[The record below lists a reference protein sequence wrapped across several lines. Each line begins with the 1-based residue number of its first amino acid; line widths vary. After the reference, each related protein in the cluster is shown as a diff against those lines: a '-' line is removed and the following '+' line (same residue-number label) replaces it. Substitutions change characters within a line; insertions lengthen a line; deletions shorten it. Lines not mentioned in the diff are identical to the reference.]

1 MAWKTRQI
9 ISTNTMN
16 VSFILDFLEELSD
29 NNSKEWMDANKSRY
43 LQAREAFITL
53 VNELLDDI
61 KQFDPDI
68 APLAAKDCI
77 FRINR
82 DIRFSKNKD
91 PYKNNFGASISE
103 GGKKSASAGYYLHIQ
118 PGNESFIGGGLYMPP
133 GEHLKKVRQEIDYN
147 APELLKVV
155 SDQGFKKSFGVVQG
169 EKLARAPKGYDPA
182 HPNIEFLKLKSYV
195 VLHKLSDEDL
205 KSPRLRQNLAEHC
218 HVMKPFLDFLNVAVS

>member
-1 MAWKTRQI
+1 MN
-9 ISTNTMN
+9 ISI
-16 VSFILDFLEELSD
+16 ILDFLEELND

-43 LQAREAFITL
+43 LEARETFISL
-53 VNELLDDI
+53 VGDLLDDI

-68 APLAAKDCI
+68 ATLTPKDCI

-103 GGKKSASAGYYLHIQ
+103 GGKKSASAGYYLHLQ

-133 GEHLKKVRQEIDYN
+133 GDHLKKVRQEIDYN

-155 SDQGFKKSFGVVQG
+155 NDQSFKKCFGVVQG
-169 EKLARAPKGYDPA
+169 EKLARAPKGYNPD

-195 VLHKLSDEDL
+195 VLHKLSDEEL
-205 KSPRLRQNLAEHC
+205 KSNKLRQNLSGKCQA
-218 HVMKPFLDFLNVAVS
+218 MKPFLDFLNVAVS

>member
-1 MAWKTRQI
+1 
-9 ISTNTMN
+9 MN
-16 VSFILDFLEELSD
+16 ISFILDFLSDLSD
-29 NNSKEWMDANKSRY
+29 NNSKEWMDDNKSRY
-43 LQAREAFITL
+43 QQARETFITL
-53 VNELLDDI
+53 VNNLLDDI

-68 APLAAKDCI
+68 APLTAKDCI

-133 GEHLKKVRQEIDYN
+133 GDHLKKVRQEIDYN

-155 SDQGFKKSFGVVQG
+155 SDQDFKRCFGMVQG
-169 EKLARAPKGYDPA
+169 EKLARAPKGYSPE

-195 VLHKLSDEDL
+195 VLHKLTDEEL
-205 KSPRLRQNLAEHC
+205 SSNNLRHDLAEKC
-218 HVMKPFLDFLNVAVS
+218 RTMKPFLDFLNVAVS